1 MDHGE
6 EEVHGGGRVSVV
18 GYVAAG
24 WITLLILFL
33 VYMLIRIRE
42 EEKKK

>member
-1 MDHGE
+1 M
-6 EEVHGGGRVSVV
+6 SIA

-24 WITLLILFL
+24 WITLLVLFV